1 MSGEW
6 SIMEEVWTIPWSRVS
21 PVLVSVR
28 SCVSRG
34 QDATTS
40 PGSTVSTRCLDT
52 GQEPFYRTQQNP
64 AISNTLMHVLQN
76 LPVGLVCLSSLLNA
90 ESYRMVLDTG
100 TLAGSKII
108 LGPSNPVLPVSPDP
122 GLVMMDLT
130 PAAVPGSQSPPL
142 ETPLIISGTDWEC
155 STTCTML
162 KMVDLC
168 TT

>member
-1 MSGEW
+1 
-6 SIMEEVWTIPWSRVS
+6 MEEVWTIPWSRVS

-64 AISNTLMHVLQN
+64 AISNTCIVCYVLQN
-76 LPVGLVCLSSLLNA
+76 LPVGLVCLSGLLNA
-90 ESYRMVLDTG
+90 ESYRMILDTG

-108 LGPSNPVLPVSPDP
+108 PGPSNPAPPVSQDP
-122 GLVMMDLT
+122 GHVMMDLT
-130 PAAVPGSQSPPL
+130 QAAAPGSQSPPV

-155 STTCTML
+155 STMCTML